1 MSPHFK
7 YCVHVTFAVASLLLP
22 APKYSV
28 PGTHRLFFLIQSA
41 QAGYDPRK
49 SKVSA
54 STSEM
59 WNSSA
64 VTGILTE
71 VPGIGPAAVKNLAT
85 DLLDRPHERVTN
97 TYQLFGVYLTMKGPD
112 DTEHGPVSSYEHNER
127 FWQWLKAKGV
137 VSHRSAIVKAIAE
150 KCATYFA
157 NFYDANAYE
166 SDDDEDE

>member
-1 MSPHFK
+1 MNPQ
-7 YCVHVTFAVASLLLP
+7 YCSCTTLCRLATTARSKVFLLTASF
-22 APKYSV
+22 S
-28 PGTHRLFFLIQSA
+28 LFQSKED
-41 QAGYDPRK
+41 GYDPRK

-54 STSEM
+54 STSEK

-71 VPGIGPAAVKNLAT
+71 VPGIGPAAVAKLAF
-85 DLLDRPHERVTN
+85 DELNRPHEQVTN
-97 TYQLFGVYLTMKGPD
+97 TYQLFGVYLIMKGSD
-112 DTEHGPVSSYEHNER
+112 ASTGETISSYEHNER
-127 FWQWLKAKGV
+127 FWQWLKTKGV

-166 SDDDEDE
+166 SDDDDEDEEEK